1 MKIYPLFFV
10 PIDNAKIAETIVFH
24 PEAPVMKY
32 HQNLSNSCSLSG
44 LASAFHIICDT
55 RAATDLDNHIVE
67 SLTLQ
72 KYMFRNIIDFAN
84 DIRKKKLHN
93 KVEHHLR
100 YNLKR
105 WNNKGGFEILND
117 MIENVTLVQL
127 MDSLGNMNH
136 VISIVGYCISES
148 NYKQALFMT
157 REPMDLMCSP
167 SVGEEQVV
175 KFETVFFAVRYMREP
190 GNLKIG

>member
-1 MKIYPLFFV
+1 MHKCSWFAERILIIKSKSKRQENITSKGNLWDQYAGLILIMNGWHKISGHVKRIYMKKLSKKNRGQDMKIYPLFFV

-32 HQNLSNSCSLSG
+32 HQNLANSCSLSG

-117 MIENVTLVQL
+117 MIENVTLV
-127 MDSLGNMNH
+127 
-136 VISIVGYCISES
+136 
-148 NYKQALFMT
+148 
-157 REPMDLMCSP
+157 
-167 SVGEEQVV
+167 
-175 KFETVFFAVRYMREP
+175 
-190 GNLKIG
+190 